1 LYCHRTFST
10 IVTTRLDN
18 VRKREAAMQTKIP
31 NALEAITFER
41 AYPGTITPAR
51 SAPGSGMSRLTHVA
65 PPPGRAGLGT
75 SVVIGR
81 GGLVEGD
88 AGA

>member
-1 LYCHRTFST
+1 
-10 IVTTRLDN
+10 
-18 VRKREAAMQTKIP
+18 VRKREAAMQTKI
-31 NALEAITFER
+31 
-41 AYPGTITPAR
+41 
-51 SAPGSGMSRLTHVA
+51 
-65 PPPGRAGLGT
+65 PGRAGLGT